1 MNKRTKKLIL
11 TVASVIMILTFVTST
26 SSAIS
31 DLVAAT
37 AAYADELFGFGD
49 AATPT
54 DATPT
59 DADDAT
65 PTDATPTDA
74 GESTP
79 TDAEEVTPID
89 DEEATPA
96 DAEETIPTDD
106 EEATPTDAEEVIP
119 TDDDEATPSDAEE
132 VTPADDEKEVPTDT
146 SESGTKTTDKEAG
159 TKTDDTVKPAEKN
172 TESGDN
178 ANGYKGIA
186 YKDTGA
192 GSEKSPKTYD
202 GSNALACA
210 LVTVLSGAAAV
221 VVLKKKND
229 LDD

>member
-11 TVASVIMILTFVTST
+11 TVASVIMVLTFVTST

-89 DEEATPA
+89 DEEATPTA
-96 DAEETIPTDD
+96 
-106 EEATPTDAEEVIP
+106 AEEVIP

>member
-1 MNKRTKKLIL
+1 MNKKTKKLIL

-89 DEEATPA
+89 DEEATPT
-96 DAEETIPTDD
+96 DAEET
-106 EEATPTDAEEVIP
+106 IP

>member
-89 DEEATPA
+89 DEEATPT
-96 DAEETIPTDD
+96 DAEET
-106 EEATPTDAEEVIP
+106 IP

>member
-1 MNKRTKKLIL
+1 MNKKTKKLIL

-79 TDAEEVTPID
+79 TDAEEVTPI
-89 DEEATPA
+89 
-96 DAEETIPTDD
+96 DD

>member
-79 TDAEEVTPID
+79 TDAAEVTPI
-89 DEEATPA
+89 
-96 DAEETIPTDD
+96 DD

>member
-1 MNKRTKKLIL
+1 MNKKTKKLIL

-79 TDAEEVTPID
+79 TDAEEVTPI
-89 DEEATPA
+89 
-96 DAEETIPTDD
+96 DD

-202 GSNALACA
+202 GTNALACA